1 MTNSK
6 VQNFKKD
13 IDAEIRELK
22 GRLEN
27 RMDQQDQRIS
37 ELLQMMHTMN
47 NNLENKIAQAVIIAL
62 VKEKAKVQEL
72 THGRVYNP
80 SEAPLA
86 DENGILPFGAKAQS
100 GGPLDRLHHVEVTVQ
115 HMASV
120 LDTIAD
126 HLQHDPAARHLFHEE
141 DSETSTILEN
151 EQNQHNGA
159 ETHEQRL
166 LDDDVAMMTNQEYN
180 DKERIENTRTKQTQ
194 ATQATNAFDTT
205 SVQYTDSSIP
215 KSILRDSRT
224 KRNHTSSRVPVTTVT
239 DHDPDNP
246 SSPQRTPPPKRERSE
261 KKPSAIPDS
270 SARERGAT

>member
-1 MTNSK
+1 
-6 VQNFKKD
+6 
-13 IDAEIRELK
+13 
-22 GRLEN
+22 
-27 RMDQQDQRIS
+27 
-37 ELLQMMHTMN
+37 
-47 NNLENKIAQAVIIAL
+47 
-62 VKEKAKVQEL
+62 
-72 THGRVYNP
+72 
-80 SEAPLA
+80 
-86 DENGILPFGAKAQS
+86 
-100 GGPLDRLHHVEVTVQ
+100 
-115 HMASV
+115 MASV

-126 HLQHDPAARHLFHEE
+126 HLQHDPAARHLFREE

-151 EQNQHNGA
+151 EQNQHSGA

-166 LDDDVAMMTNQEYN
+166 LDDDVVMTTNQEYN

-246 SSPQRTPPPKRERSE
+246 SSPQRTPPPKRERSA
-261 KKPSAIPDS
+261 KKPSAIPDR